1 MSDIDI
7 DDVVTPGVRKKMTS
21 FVLSH
26 VKRFPTVNVAE
37 GLVDFAERK
46 RVLVAGTSARP
57 GPYRFSVTPYLREIA
72 ENLSEYT
79 KCTELC
85 VMKAT
90 QTGGTDGVMMNH
102 ELYCMH
108 YGIGPILYVTSDDD
122 MAQEHMEKRVDPM
135 ISSADMQDLITPAV
149 QKKGNKSTGDSRR
162 AKSFRGTFL
171 RATGARSESKLSSFP
186 VRVLHV
192 DEIDKYPVSLI
203 GGGSSVEKAI
213 RRTDSYGNLRKI
225 CQISTPKEKA
235 TSRIEQ
241 LFQQG
246 DMRLYFVPCTKCG
259 HMQPLKWA
267 QMKWEKTATGKIALN
282 FDEHGHVINNPVW
295 HECESEECRYK
306 MRDFEKVHFMCE
318 KNYGGEAEWRPAKK
332 PDRPGLR
339 SYHINGLYGFRS
351 WIDIVLQWDKIDG
364 DPVLLQDFINDVL
377 GETYEAKLDKPD
389 EHYLAARAETDWVRG
404 DINENVSVL
413 TLGAD
418 VQKDRIEAALMGW
431 TNRKEAWAIEY
442 YTFPGNTNDPTDEC
456 WHNLEEVIRAEY
468 TKTNGE
474 TQRLQIA
481 FVDAPYENSSVM
493 EFCQRFTYNPRS
505 WVGVY
510 PAFGRQT
517 LSSIIKEHD
526 STIATPEILMND
538 QQLKFEIY
546 TNLKR
551 KVPVRG
557 NGFPPG
563 FIHFPEDYGEDYY
576 RQMVS
581 EEVTETINNKG
592 ISTLFISNTKQRR
605 NEVLD
610 CTKMCLA
617 ALYYMYLTYFKLWN
631 TKRKASKQKDIR
643 PDWGVFWSLF
653 GEEKGNE

>member
-1 MSDIDI
+1 MSDVITEKQRGSMFGFMLNHI
-7 DDVVTPGVRKKMTS
+7 Q
-21 FVLSH
+21 
-26 VKRFPTVNVAE
+26 RFPTINVAE

-72 ENLSEYT
+72 EAASEYS
-79 KCTELC
+79 KVTELV

-90 QTGGTDGVMMNH
+90 QTGGTDGIMMNH
-102 ELYCMH
+102 TLYCMN

-122 MAQEHMEKRVDPM
+122 LAQEHMEKRIDPM
-135 ISSADMQDLITPAV
+135 ITAAGMQSVITPPV

-192 DEIDKYPVSLI
+192 DEIDKYPISLI

-213 RRTDSYGNLRKI
+213 RRADSYGNLKKI
-225 CQISTPKEKA
+225 SYISTPKEKA
-235 TSRIEQ
+235 TSRIEP

-246 DMRLYFVPCTKCG
+246 DMRRYHIPCPECG
-259 HMQPLKWA
+259 RMQPLIWS
-267 QMKWEKTATGKIALN
+267 QMKWEKTESGKIALE
-282 FDEHGHVINNPVW
+282 FDEHGHIVNNPVW
-295 HECESEECRYK
+295 HECANEECGYK
-306 MRDFEKVHFMCE
+306 MRDFEKVTFMRE
-318 KNYGGEAEWRPAKK
+318 KNYGGQAEWRPSKK

-339 SYHINGLYGFRS
+339 SFHINGLYGFRA
-351 WIDIVLQWDKIDG
+351 WIDIVLQWDKIEG

-389 EHYLAARAETDWVRG
+389 EHYLAARAETDWLRG
-404 DINENVSVL
+404 DINENVCVL

-431 TNRKEAWAIEY
+431 APHKESWAIEFF
-442 YTFPGNTNDPTDEC
+442 TFPGNTNDPTDDC
-456 WHNLEEVIRAEY
+456 WHSLEEVIRNEY
-468 TKTNGE
+468 TKTNGDSIKM
-474 TQRLQIA
+474 QIA
-481 FVDAPYENSSVM
+481 FVDAPFENASVM
-493 EFCQRFTYNPRS
+493 DFCQRFTYSPNS

-510 PAFGRQT
+510 PVFGRQT
-517 LSSIIKEHD
+517 LSSIIKEHT

-551 KVPVRG
+551 KIPVQG
-557 NGFPPG
+557 HGFPPG
-563 FIHFPEDYGEDYY
+563 FIHFPDDYGEDYY
-576 RQMVS
+576 RQMVA

-617 ALYYMYLTYFKLWN
+617 GLYYMYLTYFKIWN
-631 TKRKASKQKDIR
+631 AQRKARKQKEIR
-643 PDWGVFWSLF
+643 PDWSVFWSLF
-653 GEEKGNE
+653 GEENSDG